1 MVCSCLLTDLED
13 YRRCADGGCGISM
26 PQVEIEEEFE
36 LDYYLDEV
44 YPSRGEPAL
53 DLERIEVPVRI
64 DGGNPARAVSY
75 LIDIYKDGEG
85 DTMKDEGL
93 LIGSCMTRESMG
105 RFVRS
110 IYDHWTYKGCRASD
124 KWLLMI
130 PVIHGNRCNLREIES
145 LIYRL
150 GGNSMQRIAL
160 YLIEV
165 MVVRGDMEA
174 LITLN
179 RIRKL
184 SKYKSLRVGAQEALK
199 EVAGKLNLSRYE
211 VEDLFIGDMG
221 FGRGDIMVDYGGEIM
236 KIHLEDD
243 FTIGIERESGRM
255 IKALPKKPYM
265 SVGMM
270 ETRDRLKE
278 LKKEI
283 KRELKI
289 QRDRL
294 EEALREFRRWRGESF
309 RELLLKNLVMSRL
322 GRGLLWGIYRGD
334 VLETPFYVE
343 DGFYTL
349 DGRRLVIED
358 SFSIA
363 LVHPMELSREELEA
377 WRLNFSE
384 RVREDLLGQLTRE
397 AFSWKKVDTRE
408 FPRGSSQRVAGRLKK
423 WGWKSPEEN
432 SHRVFKEVPELK
444 LRAEVAL
451 DSPLC
456 TKAPA
461 TEGDEK
467 ESTVGVKSIRFY
479 PLDLEWTQDEKP
491 ETAGISERVA
501 TELTLEVKKAF
512 M

>member
-44 YPSRGEPAL
+44 YPGRREPAL
-53 DLERIEVPVRI
+53 DLERIDVPVRC
-64 DGGNPARAVSY
+64 DGGNPVRAVSY
-75 LIDIYKDGEG
+75 LIDIYREG
-85 DTMKDEGL
+85 DEDIMRDEGL

-110 IYDHWTYKGCRASD
+110 IYDYWTYKGCRSSE

-145 LIYRL
+145 LIYRM

-160 YLIEV
+160 YLIEA

-174 LITLN
+174 LIALN

-184 SKYKSLRVGAQEALK
+184 SKYKSLRAGAQEALK
-199 EVAGKLNLSRYE
+199 EVAGKLNMSRYE

-221 FGRGDIMVDYGGEIM
+221 FGRGDIMVDYGGEVM
-236 KIHLEDD
+236 KLHLEDD
-243 FTIGIERESGRM
+243 FTIGIKRESGRI
-255 IKALPKKPYM
+255 IKAFPKKPYM

-283 KRELKI
+283 KRELKV
-289 QRDRL
+289 QKDRL
-294 EEALREFRRWRGESF
+294 EESFREFRRWRGEPF

-322 GRGLLWGIYRGD
+322 GRNLLWGIYRED
-334 VLETPFYVE
+334 TLENPFYFE
-343 DGFYTL
+343 DDFYTL
-349 DGRRLVIED
+349 DGRKLVIED
-358 SFSIA
+358 TFSIA
-363 LVHPMELSREELEA
+363 LVHPMELSREEVEA

-397 AFSWKKVDTRE
+397 APSWEKVDPLE
-408 FPRGSSQRVAGRLKK
+408 EIPRSCTNRVAGRLRK
-423 WGWKSPEEN
+423 WGWDSPQEG
-432 SHRVFKEVPELK
+432 SRKVIKEVPELN

-456 TKAPA
+456 TKPPS
-461 TEGDEK
+461 TEGGEG
-467 ESTVGVKSIRFY
+467 TVGVKRIRFY
-479 PLDLEWTQDEKP
+479 PMDLKWTQEQEMVGVSD
-491 ETAGISERVA
+491 RVA

>member
-53 DLERIEVPVRI
+53 DLERMEVPVRI
-64 DGGNPARAVSY
+64 DGGNPTRAVSY
-75 LIDIYKDGEG
+75 LIDIYREGHG

-110 IYDHWTYKGCRASD
+110 IYDHWNYKGCRASD

-130 PVIHGNRCNLREIES
+130 PVIHGNRCNLREVES

-160 YLIEV
+160 YLIEA

-184 SKYKSLRVGAQEALK
+184 SKYKSLRAGAQEALE
-199 EVAGKLNLSRYE
+199 EVAKKLDISRYE

-221 FGRGDIMVDYGGEIM
+221 FGRGDIMVDYGGEVM
-236 KIHLEDD
+236 KLHLEDD
-243 FTIGIERESGRM
+243 FTIGIERESGRI

-283 KRELKI
+283 KRELKL

-294 EEALREFRRWRGESF
+294 EEALREFRRWRGEPF

-322 GRGLLWGIYRGD
+322 GRCLLWGIYNGD
-334 VLETPFYVE
+334 TLETPFYVE
-343 DGFYTL
+343 DDFYTI
-349 DGRRLVIED
+349 DGKKVVVED
-358 SFSIA
+358 SSSIA
-363 LVHPMELSREELEA
+363 LVHPMELSWEEIEA
-377 WRLNFSE
+377 WRSNFSE

-397 AFSWKKVDTRE
+397 APSWEEVDTQK
-408 FPRGSSQRVAGRLKK
+408 FPRCSSHRVAGRLKK
-423 WGWKSPEEN
+423 WGWNSPEEN
-432 SHRVFKEVPELK
+432 SPKVIKEVPELN

-456 TKAPA
+456 TKVAA
-461 TEGDEK
+461 TEDERA
-467 ESTVGVKSIRFY
+467 ESTVGVKSIKFY
-479 PLDLEWTQDEKP
+479 PMNLKWTQEKKR

-512 M
+512 I